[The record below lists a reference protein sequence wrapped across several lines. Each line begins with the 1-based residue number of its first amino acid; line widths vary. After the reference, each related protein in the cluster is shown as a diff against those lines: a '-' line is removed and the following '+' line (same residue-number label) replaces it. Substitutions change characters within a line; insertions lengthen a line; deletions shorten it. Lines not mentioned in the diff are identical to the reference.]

1 MKILDDFNI
10 CTLTDSYKLGHHGQY
25 LRGTEYVAA
34 YFESRHGAEFD
45 ETVFF
50 GLQYILTKYVA
61 GQVVTREK
69 IERAAKLSAAHMRNG
84 QIFNRAMWEHI
95 LKEHDGYLPIRI
107 KAVPEGTPVTV
118 SNVLMTVINTDP
130 KCPALTNHLESL
142 LSHAWYAS
150 TVCTLS
156 RACKKLIMPYYEMTV
171 MPEDYAG
178 LDYMLHD
185 FGFRGASSV
194 ESAGIGGAAHLVNF
208 CGTDTLRALE
218 LVMDYYLTNDCVG
231 FSVVATEHSVMT
243 AGGPKGE
250 ERVVKQLFET
260 YPTGILSLVIDSF
273 DDMNFIRNIIG
284 GTFRDTVINRDGIT
298 VLRPDSGDPVATMLE
313 GLEILWELF
322 GGHVNDK
329 GYRQLPPYIKML
341 WGDGLDIQKI
351 DELCDEITDAG
362 WSMTCIAT
370 FGMGGGLLQKVNRD
384 TQRFAFKCCAQCRD
398 GVWYDIYK
406 DPKDKSKA
414 SKRGIQVLTKD
425 DDGGWLSVP
434 EHDAFGFTNYLKT
447 VFEHGLLLNK
457 QTFQEVQA
465 RARLSLEK

>member
-1 MKILDDFNI
+1 MIRDDFNI

-25 LRGTEYVAA
+25 LCGTEYVAA
-34 YFESRHGAEFD
+34 YFESRNGAEFD

-50 GLQYILTKYVA
+50 GLQYILTKYLA

-69 IERAAKLSAAHMRNG
+69 IERAAKLSEAHMRNG

-95 LKEHDGYLPIRI
+95 LNEHDGYLPIRI
-107 KAVPEGTPVTV
+107 EAVPEGTPVTV

-130 KCPALTNHLESL
+130 KCWALTNHLESL

-156 RACKKLIMPYYEMTV
+156 RACKSLIMPYYEKTV

-194 ESAGIGGAAHLVNF
+194 ESAGIGGAAQQVF
-208 CGTDTLRALE
+208 FRGTDTLRALE
-218 LVMDYYLTNDCVG
+218 LIMDYYMTDECVG
-231 FSVVATEHSVMT
+231 FSVAATEHSVMT
-243 AGGPKGE
+243 AGGPEGE
-250 ERVVKQLFET
+250 EDVVRQLFET
-260 YPTGILSLVIDSF
+260 YPDGILSIVIDSY
-273 DDMNFIRNIIG
+273 DDENFLANIIG
-284 GTFRDTVINRDGIT
+284 GTFRETVINRDGIT
-298 VLRPDSGDPVATMLE
+298 VLRPDSGDPVPTLLKV
-313 GLEILWELF
+313 LEILRDKF
-322 GGHVNDK
+322 GGHMNDK
-329 GYRQLPPYIKML
+329 GFWELPPYIKAL
-341 WGDGLDIQKI
+341 WGDGLDIEKI
-351 DELCDEITDAG
+351 GGLCDAITDAG

-398 GVWYDIYK
+398 GVWYDIWK
-406 DPKDKSKA
+406 DPVDKSKA

-425 DDGGWLSVP
+425 DEGDWLSVP

-447 VFEHGLLLNK
+447 VFEHGHLLNK
-457 QTFQEVQA
+457 QTFQDIQA
-465 RARLSLEK
+465 RARLSLV